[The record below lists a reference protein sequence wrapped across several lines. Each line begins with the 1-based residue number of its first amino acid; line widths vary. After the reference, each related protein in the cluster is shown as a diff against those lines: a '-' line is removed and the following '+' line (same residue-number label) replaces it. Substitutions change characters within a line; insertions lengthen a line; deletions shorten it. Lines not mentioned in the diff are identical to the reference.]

1 MLMLPG
7 RCKTCPDRG
16 PPTET
21 IQRSDTHR
29 RTDSY
34 GNVRGLG
41 TIQRMKLW
49 RDRYSN
55 FHYLT
60 FYANHRRRWKEYAV
74 HDFDAEFRQ
83 RDDRHRRLQLNA
95 RGARRASASE
105 SSHGHGRERRF
116 SASSI
121 FRPRNGG
128 PSSAATQPTGELRY
142 LGIQFT
148 RSDRAQPGNDDY
160 RRFIDLW
167 NYAHDSD
174 VQFDAPPSRV
184 SELESP
190 VINGMSTQNH
200 YVNGAVAELPS
211 PDILPTVEEPADYSD
226 AENTP

>member
-1 MLMLPG
+1 
-7 RCKTCPDRG
+7 
-16 PPTET
+16 
-21 IQRSDTHR
+21 
-29 RTDSY
+29 
-34 GNVRGLG
+34 
-41 TIQRMKLW
+41 MKLW

-116 SASSI
+116 SATSI

-128 PSSAATQPTGELRY
+128 PSSTAAQPTGELRY

-148 RSDRAQPGNDDY
+148 RNDRAQPGSDDY
-160 RRFIDLW
+160 RRFIDVW

-174 VQFDAPPSRV
+174 GQFDAPPSRV

-190 VINGMSTQNH
+190 VINGTSGQNH
-200 YVNGAVAELPS
+200 YVNGVAELPS
-211 PDILPTVEEPADYSD
+211 PDLLPTVEEPANYSD